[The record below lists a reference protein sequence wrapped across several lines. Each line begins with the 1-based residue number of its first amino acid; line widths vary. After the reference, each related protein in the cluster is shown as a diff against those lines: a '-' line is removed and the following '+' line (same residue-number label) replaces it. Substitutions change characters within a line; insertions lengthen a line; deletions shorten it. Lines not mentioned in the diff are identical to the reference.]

1 MLLVWVDGL
10 RREKEEEKS
19 SDDTEGTKKNGNGNG
34 SNGNGNGNG
43 GSNGGSN
50 GGGVSEAW
58 SAKYKKSID
67 CDNPKGFSQRAHCRG
82 RKMNEETCLSVGVTL
97 SMSGRWYQ
105 SA

>member
-1 MLLVWVDGL
+1 MA
-10 RREKEEEKS
+10 KS
-19 SDDTEGTKKNGNGNG
+19 CKKGYYYCFTDKKCKRIPKGWHVMPSTGRLMRDSEHKDENQDETEGTKKNGNGNG

-67 CDNPKGFSQRAHCRG
+67 CDNPKGFSQ
-82 RKMNEETCLSVGVTL
+82 KSPL
-97 SMSGRWYQ
+97 
-105 SA
+105 